1 MSQPALKVYAT
12 TWCYDCRRV
21 QQFLEKANISFE
33 WIDIDQDKQ
42 AEQYVMQVN
51 RGMRSVPTILFADGT
66 TLTEP
71 SNNQLS
77 QKLGLEPL
85 TPFGR

>member
-1 MSQPALKVYAT
+1 MSQPTLKVYAT

-21 QQFLEKANISFE
+21 QRFLDEAKISFE
-33 WIDIDQDKQ
+33 WIDIDRDKQ
-42 AEQYVMQVN
+42 AEQYVIQVN

-77 QKLGLEPL
+77 QKLGLEPP